1 MGAISERRVMSN
13 TLRRYDVLATTA
25 NGNSAVLDIT
35 KNGSGS
41 TVIGEFISVAYSVT
55 TRVGVPGGCTLVAT
69 NGSTD
74 TLEIDAFSTGTTPTI
89 DSTNG
94 RAAFSVHLIGPKV
107 RETQTG

>member
-1 MGAISERRVMSN
+1 MSN

-55 TRVGVPGGCTLVAT
+55 TRVGVPPAARWLPPRRLTARTVARHFPC
-69 NGSTD
+69 
-74 TLEIDAFSTGTTPTI
+74 I
-89 DSTNG
+89 
-94 RAAFSVHLIGPKV
+94 
-107 RETQTG
+107 